1 MLEMGFEAILP
12 VLGSLYVYVYV
23 HGAISDLRQ
32 GVRIIDGGRTL
43 PVYASV
49 EIWSRSWAA
58 LASTRGRLLVIEASV
73 TTANTSGWW
82 LWPVAALC
90 HYRIVG
96 VGLHVTYELQ
106 YVTVHSGMNDYDVQC
121 TRIDFYSTWLIY
133 LEITLS

>member
-58 LASTRGRLLVIEASV
+58 LASTRGRLLAIEPR
-73 TTANTSGWW
+73 G
-82 LWPVAALC
+82 
-90 HYRIVG
+90 
-96 VGLHVTYELQ
+96 
-106 YVTVHSGMNDYDVQC
+106 
-121 TRIDFYSTWLIY
+121 
-133 LEITLS
+133 